1 MVQTIFVALELF
13 ARAGGG
19 GSGGSSGGGGDG
31 DGDGIVFLAL
41 VGYVPTHGLGAF
53 LRRKLPSESGAAS
66 LLAHVI
72 TWPLS
77 IIWAIAC
84 FAMFGSGFF
93 GSIVALGA
101 IIGAPAGLF
110 NWFSEVLKQSADVKQ
125 RLKRAAAND
134 PMWDETQLVDFAKQ
148 TFMRYQYD
156 WSRQD
161 TESMKQ
167 YMTEDYHY
175 HASLFIYT
183 LQLMQRTNT
192 VEDIVIDEAVVVQV
206 HDDQND
212 ANDRVT
218 IGITAR
224 AKDTLINTAAN
235 TAIFTDSN
243 SFTEYWTFARSGS
256 TWLLADIGQATA
268 DMAAYNNELA
278 AFAAQNNYCYS
289 VDMGWLFIPE
299 RGQLFGQA
307 KFGVSDI
314 NNHAV
319 GLYKESLL
327 VQLYTYAAFN
337 GARPRVI
344 AQVNVLK
351 TYGNIIV
358 HRKRSSSI
366 NTRGL
371 ERIETEWIQFNQ
383 QYEVY
388 ASNAEQAT
396 SFELLNPTY
405 MEQLAALPF
414 AVTIEVVD
422 NVIYLY
428 TDERGTD
435 VATYGIMLDL
445 VHKAFKELRL

>member
-19 GSGGSSGGGGDG
+19 GSGGGGSSGGG
-31 DGDGIVFLAL
+31 GDGIVFLAL

-110 NWFSEVLKQSADVKQ
+110 NWFSEVLKQSADVKR

-134 PMWDETQLVDFAKQ
+134 LMWDETQLVDFAKQ

>member
-19 GSGGSSGGGGDG
+19 GSGGGGSSGGG
-31 DGDGIVFLAL
+31 GDGIVFLAL

-101 IIGAPAGLF
+101 IVGAPAGLF

>member
-110 NWFSEVLKQSADVKQ
+110 NWFSEVLKQSAEVKQ

-134 PMWDETQLVDFAKQ
+134 PMWDEAQLVDFAKQ

-268 DMAAYNNELA
+268 DMDAYNNELA
-278 AFAAQNNYCYS
+278 AFAARNKYCYS

-337 GARPRVI
+337 GAQPRVI
-344 AQVNVLK
+344 AQVNVPK

-358 HRKRSSSI
+358 HRKQSSNI

>member
-1 MVQTIFVALELF
+1 MVQIISAALELF

-19 GSGGSSGGGGDG
+19 GSGGGGSSGG

-93 GSIVALGA
+93 GSIIALGA

-110 NWFSEVLKQSADVKQ
+110 NWFSEVLKQSAEVKQ

-134 PMWDETQLVDFAKQ
+134 PMWDEAQLVDFAKQ

-167 YMTEDYHY
+167 YMTEGYHY

-192 VEDIVIDEAVVVQV
+192 MEDIVIDEAVVMQV

-235 TAIFTDSN
+235 AAIFTDNS

-268 DMAAYNNELA
+268 DMDAYNNELA
-278 AFAAQNNYCYS
+278 AYGGRNAC
-289 VDMGWLFIPE
+289 
-299 RGQLFGQA
+299 
-307 KFGVSDI
+307 GVYESAT
-314 NNHAV
+314 AV
-319 GLYKESLL
+319 
-327 VQLYTYAAFN
+327 
-337 GARPRVI
+337 
-344 AQVNVLK
+344 VL
-351 TYGNIIV
+351 
-358 HRKRSSSI
+358 
-366 NTRGL
+366 
-371 ERIETEWIQFNQ
+371 
-383 QYEVY
+383 
-388 ASNAEQAT
+388 
-396 SFELLNPTY
+396 
-405 MEQLAALPF
+405 
-414 AVTIEVVD
+414 
-422 NVIYLY
+422 
-428 TDERGTD
+428 
-435 VATYGIMLDL
+435 
-445 VHKAFKELRL
+445 

>member
-1 MVQTIFVALELF
+1 MVQIISAALELF

-19 GSGGSSGGGGDG
+19 GSGGGGSSGG

-41 VGYVPTHGLGAF
+41 VGYVPTHGLGTF

-110 NWFSEVLKQSADVKQ
+110 NWFSEVLKQSAEVKQ
-125 RLKRAAAND
+125 RLKRAVAND
-134 PMWDETQLVDFAKQ
+134 PMWDEAQLVDFAKQ

-167 YMTEDYHY
+167 YMTEGYHY

-192 VEDIVIDEAVVVQV
+192 MEDIVIDEAVVMQV

-235 TAIFTDSN
+235 AAIFTDNS

-268 DMAAYNNELA
+268 DMDAYNNELA
-278 AFAAQNNYCYS
+278 AFAARNKYCYS

-337 GARPRVI
+337 GAQPRVI
-344 AQVNVLK
+344 AQVNVPK

-358 HRKRSSSI
+358 HRKQSSNI

>member
-1 MVQTIFVALELF
+1 MVQIISAALELF

-19 GSGGSSGGGGDG
+19 GSGGGGSSGG

-110 NWFSEVLKQSADVKQ
+110 NWFSEVLKQSAEVKQ

-134 PMWDETQLVDFAKQ
+134 PMWDEAQLVDFAKQ

-167 YMTEDYHY
+167 YMTEGYHY

-192 VEDIVIDEAVVVQV
+192 MEDIVIDEAVVMQV

-235 TAIFTDSN
+235 AAIFTDNS

-268 DMAAYNNELA
+268 DMDAYNNELA
-278 AFAAQNNYCYS
+278 AFAARNKYCYS

-337 GARPRVI
+337 GAQPRVI
-344 AQVNVLK
+344 AQVNVPK

-358 HRKRSSSI
+358 HRKQSSNI